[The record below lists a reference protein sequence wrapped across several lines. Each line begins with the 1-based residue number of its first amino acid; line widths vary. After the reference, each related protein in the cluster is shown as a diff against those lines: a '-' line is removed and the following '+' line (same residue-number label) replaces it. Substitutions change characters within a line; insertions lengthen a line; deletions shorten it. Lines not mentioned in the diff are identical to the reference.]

1 MLRVVDGRVICGI
14 ETAFVLESEA
24 RSLWRQGPNCDGGL
38 KFRTNCDPSF
48 LPAGSSGVQSH
59 VERQ

>member
-1 MLRVVDGRVICGI
+1 MFRVVDGRVICGI

-24 RSLWRQGPNCDGGL
+24 RSLWRRDPDCDGGL
-38 KFRTNCDPSF
+38 KFRTNYVASF
-48 LPAGSSGVQSH
+48 LPSGSSGVQPH

>member
-1 MLRVVDGRVICGI
+1 MFSVVDGRVICGI
-14 ETAFVLESEA
+14 EIAFVLESEA

-38 KFRTNCDPSF
+38 KFRTNYEPSF
-48 LPAGSSGVQSH
+48 LPSGSSGVQPH